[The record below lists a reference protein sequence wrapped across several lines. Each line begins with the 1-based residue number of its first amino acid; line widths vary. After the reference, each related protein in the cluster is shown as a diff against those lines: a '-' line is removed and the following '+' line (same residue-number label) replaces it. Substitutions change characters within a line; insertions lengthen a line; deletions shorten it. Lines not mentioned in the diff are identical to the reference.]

1 MGKNDNVILLL
12 QKWAWGRGSRRRG
25 IPVPFNQR
33 YTSRSRMSSNIN
45 LKPVSSIHGTSHP
58 LSGISSGGM
67 RAVPPFVGFVPT
79 TVALRDTAAGIGSGD
94 PVPYGSRFPTG
105 NPVCCDRTDTYGV
118 DPIITLHIVQFYLF

>member
-1 MGKNDNVILLL
+1 MGLGKREQETRYSRAIQSAIHF
-12 QKWAWGRGSRRRG
+12 QKQDE
-25 IPVPFNQR
+25 F
-33 YTSRSRMSSNIN
+33 SNIN

-79 TVALRDTAAGIGSGD
+79 TVAPGDTAAGIGSGD
-94 PVPYGSRFPTG
+94 PVPYGSRFPAG